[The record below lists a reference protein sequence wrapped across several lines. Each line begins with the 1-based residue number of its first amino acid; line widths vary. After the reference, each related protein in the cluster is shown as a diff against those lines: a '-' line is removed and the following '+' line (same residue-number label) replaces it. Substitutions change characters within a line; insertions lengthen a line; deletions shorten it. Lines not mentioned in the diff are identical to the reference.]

1 MIHTPPLTRTL
12 ISSSSVP
19 RCKSCSLK
27 VPLSPRYLETRSRRQ
42 TWKQMNT
49 HFGYHP
55 HLCCHYLF
63 SYHLQTTF
71 APASDPSQSH
81 GSKTAGGEHSRAT
94 ITQRASYFSSHFEVL
109 KVRAGGAECQSNLLC
124 SASLLI
130 SFFFFSSFL
139 VIPSFRVFLTWHV
152 KIKTHNLLIP
162 LTSIISNSSIIH
174 PRVSFLQQL
183 QRCGSITSFTS
194 SVHMVQPSIVQTHR
208 TCGWILHFVI
218 PACDCN
224 STQDFHQTVG
234 TIQ

>member
-130 SFFFFSSFL
+130 SFFFFFSSFL
-139 VIPSFRVFLTWHV
+139 VIPSFRVFLTMTC
-152 KIKTHNLLIP
+152 KDQNP
-162 LTSIISNSSIIH
+162 QLTYS
-174 PRVSFLQQL
+174 
-183 QRCGSITSFTS
+183 
-194 SVHMVQPSIVQTHR
+194 
-208 TCGWILHFVI
+208 
-218 PACDCN
+218 AYEYY
-224 STQDFHQTVG
+224 
-234 TIQ
+234 